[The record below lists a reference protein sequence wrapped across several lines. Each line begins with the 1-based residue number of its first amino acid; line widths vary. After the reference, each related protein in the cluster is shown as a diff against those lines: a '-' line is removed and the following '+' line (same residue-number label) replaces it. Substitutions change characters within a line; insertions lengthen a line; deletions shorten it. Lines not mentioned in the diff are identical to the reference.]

1 MSEMYGALLRRY
13 HGHDRG
19 VLVIDDMF
27 DVEWAYIP
35 HFYYSFYVYQYA
47 TSVAASSL
55 LAERILNGEPGATTD
70 YLDLLRAGGA
80 GYPYDLLV
88 EAGVDLASPEPY
100 RALMRRMEGIM
111 DEIEGLLEIKGK

>member
-1 MSEMYGALLRRY
+1 VVR
-13 HGHDRG
+13 
-19 VLVIDDMF
+19 IDDMF

-55 LAERILNGEPGATTD
+55 LAERILSQEPGATAA
-70 YLDLLRAGGA
+70 YLELLSAGGA

-88 EAGVDLASPEPY
+88 EAGVDLARPEPY
-100 RALMRRMEGIM
+100 EALMRRMQGIM
-111 DEIEGLLEIKGK
+111 DEIENLLEERGA